1 MFKNVKYLL
10 TTHDINE
17 MPQDDLPEVVIVGR
31 SNVGKSTFINLLT
44 NNSKLAKTS
53 SQPGKTRALSLFLV
67 DNKFRIVDIPGYGH
81 ARVSQA
87 QKKLFSQMIDSYL
100 SERPNIAKAIILLD
114 TRRGMMKPDQEMID
128 YFMSAKIP
136 FIVVGTKLDKVNQ
149 SEYIKFNRSIFNSLN
164 STPISYSAVTKKNLD
179 QIKNI
184 FLEYYE

>member
-17 MPQDDLPEVVIVGR
+17 MPQDNLPEIVIVGR

-44 NNSKLAKTS
+44 NNSKLAKIS

-67 DNKFRIVDIPGYGH
+67 DDKFRLVDIPGYGH
-81 ARVSQA
+81 ARVSKA
-87 QKKLFSQMIDSYL
+87 QKLLFSQMIDTYL
-100 SERPNIAKAIILLD
+100 NKRSNISKAIILLD
-114 TRRGMMKPDQEMID
+114 TRRGMMKIDQEMID
-128 YFMSAKIP
+128 YFIASKIP

-149 SEYIKFNRSIFNSLN
+149 SEYVKFNRSILN
-164 STPISYSAVTKKNLD
+164 ALSITPIAYSSVTKRNLD